1 MVLSGAFDAWK
12 VSDVEDRKRKAHPLI
27 RCVCG
32 SPRAFTISAQ
42 SNNSK
47 MPILF
52 IFQQGGGNIFVAILP
67 WILIFGVFYFLLIV
81 PQRKRQRALQQTIE
95 ELKAGDKVVTNGGI
109 VGTITAVRDTTFLI
123 RSGEKSILEIS
134 RAAIS
139 GLAAEDEE
147 KK

>member
-1 MVLSGAFDAWK
+1 
-12 VSDVEDRKRKAHPLI
+12 
-27 RCVCG
+27 
-32 SPRAFTISAQ
+32 
-42 SNNSK
+42 

-52 IFQQGGGNIFVAILP
+52 IFQQGGSNFFIAILP

-81 PQRKRQRALQQTIE
+81 PQRKRQRALQETIE
-95 ELKAGDKVVTNGGI
+95 SLKAGDKVITNGGI

>member
-1 MVLSGAFDAWK
+1 MS
-12 VSDVEDRKRKAHPLI
+12 
-27 RCVCG
+27 
-32 SPRAFTISAQ
+32 
-42 SNNSK
+42 
-47 MPILF
+47 ILF
-52 IFQQGGGNIFVAILP
+52 IFQQGGSNFLVAILP

-81 PQRKRQRALQQTIE
+81 PQRKRQRALQETIE
-95 ELKAGDKVVTNGGI
+95 SLKAGDKVITNGGI
-109 VGTITAVRDTTFLI
+109 VGTITAVRDSTFLI

>member
-1 MVLSGAFDAWK
+1 
-12 VSDVEDRKRKAHPLI
+12 
-27 RCVCG
+27 
-32 SPRAFTISAQ
+32 
-42 SNNSK
+42 

-52 IFQQGGGNIFVAILP
+52 LFQQQGGGNFIIAILP

-81 PQRKRQRALQQTIE
+81 PQRKRQRALQETIE
-95 ELKAGDKVVTNGGI
+95 TLKAGDKVVTSGGI
-109 VGTITAVRDTTFLI
+109 VGTITAVRDNTFLI

>member
-1 MVLSGAFDAWK
+1 MS
-12 VSDVEDRKRKAHPLI
+12 
-27 RCVCG
+27 
-32 SPRAFTISAQ
+32 T
-42 SNNSK
+42 
-47 MPILF
+47 LF
-52 IFQQGGGNIFVAILP
+52 IFQQGGGNFLVALLP

-81 PQRKRQRALQQTIE
+81 PQRKRQRALQETIE
-95 ELKAGDKVVTNGGI
+95 NLKAGDKIVTSGGI

-123 RSGEKSILEIS
+123 RSGEKSILEVS

>member
-1 MVLSGAFDAWK
+1 
-12 VSDVEDRKRKAHPLI
+12 
-27 RCVCG
+27 
-32 SPRAFTISAQ
+32 
-42 SNNSK
+42 

-52 IFQQGGGNIFVAILP
+52 IFLQGGPNFLVQLLP

-81 PQRKRQRALQQTIE
+81 PQRKRQRALQETIE
-95 ELKAGDKVVTNGGI
+95 NLKAGDKVITNGGI
-109 VGTITAVRDTTFLI
+109 VGTITAVRDATFLI

>member
-1 MVLSGAFDAWK
+1 
-12 VSDVEDRKRKAHPLI
+12 
-27 RCVCG
+27 
-32 SPRAFTISAQ
+32 
-42 SNNSK
+42 

-52 IFQQGGGNIFVAILP
+52 IFQQGGGNFFIAILP

-81 PQRKRQRALQQTIE
+81 PQRKRQRALQETIE
-95 ELKAGDKVVTNGGI
+95 SLKAGDKVITNGGI